1 LKRTPPEG
9 APMPLRLA
17 ATFFLVGEAAPFAPA
32 TFASLFTLPFLWF
45 FLDAA
50 GWLQVVL
57 TLVVTWVAILVS
69 DRAETYYGHDA
80 KPITIDEVAGMM
92 VTFITVPAGD
102 SVGDRC
108 LVLLAGF
115 VLFRVMDVIK
125 PFPAGRAQN
134 LPGGRGVVMDDFLA
148 GIYANLALR
157 ILLRFV

>member
-1 LKRTPPEG
+1 MKRSPPPGTP
-9 APMPLRLA
+9 MSLRLA

-32 TFASLFTLPFLWF
+32 TFASVFTLPALWF

-50 GWLQVVL
+50 VWLQVVL
-57 TLVVTWVAILVS
+57 TLAVTWVAVLVS

-92 VTFITVPAGD
+92 VTFIAVPGGGSLA
-102 SVGDRC
+102 DRC
-108 LVLLAGF
+108 LALLAGF
-115 VLFRVMDVIK
+115 VLFRIMDVVK

-134 LPGGRGVVMDDFLA
+134 LPGGKGVVMDDFLA